1 MTERSVELSI
11 ANDWLT
17 TKDDVIEIG
26 AVTPYYWPKRISN
39 IVDPTDDHKLVNIR
53 ASVFDVSLENRN
65 VLCLSVL
72 EHIGAG
78 DYGLDCSPGLSIG
91 ALEIVL
97 MQSKSALITVPVG
110 YNKQL
115 DNYIF
120 KRISKDSK
128 VYYLVRGQGE
138 EDNNWKQVN
147 MLKEKELEYGPLWAN
162 SLIIIKKH

>member
-11 ANDWLT
+11 ANDWLA

-26 AVTPYYWPKRISN
+26 AVTPYYWPKRIKD
-39 IVDPTDDHKLVNIR
+39 IVDPTDGHDLVNIN
-53 ASVFDVSLENRN
+53 ATLFDVSLKNKN

-78 DYGLDCSPGLSIG
+78 DYGLDSSPGTSIG
-91 ALEIVL
+91 ALEIIL
-97 MQSKSALITVPVG
+97 MRSKSALITVPVG

-120 KRISKDSK
+120 KRISKKSK
-128 VYYLVRGQGE
+128 VYYLVRGSGE
-138 EDNNWKQVN
+138 KDNNWKQVN
-147 MLKEKELEYGPLWAN
+147 MLRKNELEYGPQWAN
-162 SLIIIKKH
+162 SLIVIIK